1 MILSL
6 DVGATHIKSGIVE
19 NGSIKNRLDFGTPKD
34 FEGFLELLEKIIS
47 HYKDI
52 DTLSIAIAGQVDMK
66 KGILKHA
73 PNLGWKNINFVE
85 LVQNKLKKRTTLIN
99 DVRAITYGEYIY
111 GGLKD
116 VENGA
121 CVFVGTGIGGG
132 LIIDKELRF
141 GCDSNLGEIGHIKL
155 KPNGLKCTCG
165 KRGCFEAYAGG
176 LSLERYLKKLGY
188 NKSLKDLVSE
198 KDSKV
203 AKKVFDRFV
212 LYMSYGLA
220 SLINMLNPC
229 KIVLG
234 GGVMMGFSFL
244 FEEIK
249 NKAISLAID
258 PSVEHIDI
266 TLSRLGN
273 DAGIL
278 GAHAFAMKHI

>member
-1 MILSL
+1 MILAL
-6 DVGATHIKSGIVE
+6 DVGATHIKSGVV
-19 NGSIKNRLDFGTPKD
+19 KNDKLEDKTDFETPKN
-34 FEGFLELLEKIIS
+34 FEEFLKLLEEITS
-47 HYKDI
+47 SYKNI

-85 LVQNKLKKRTTLIN
+85 LVQNRLKRRIVLIN
-99 DVRAITYGEYIY
+99 DVRAITYGEYVY
-111 GGLKD
+111 GGLRG

-121 CVFVGTGIGGG
+121 CIFVGTGIGGG
-132 LIIDKELRF
+132 VIIDKELRF

-176 LSLERYLKKLGY
+176 LSLEKYLKKLGY
-188 NKSLKDLVSE
+188 NKSLKDLASDKE
-198 KDSKV
+198 SKV

-234 GGVMMGFSFL
+234 GGVMMGFDFL

-249 NKAISLAID
+249 SKAISLAIN
-258 PSVEHIDI
+258 PSVENINI
-266 TLSRLGN
+266 ELSKLGN

-278 GAHAFAMKHI
+278 GAYAFALKHT

>member
-1 MILSL
+1 MILAL
-6 DVGATHIKSGIVE
+6 DVGATHIKSGVV
-19 NGSIKNRLDFGTPKD
+19 KNDKLEDKTDFETPKN
-34 FEGFLELLEKIIS
+34 FEEFLKLLEEITS
-47 HYKDI
+47 SYKNI

-85 LVQNKLKKRTTLIN
+85 LVQNRLKRRIVLIN
-99 DVRAITYGEYIY
+99 DVRAITYGEYVY
-111 GGLKD
+111 GGLRG

-121 CVFVGTGIGGG
+121 CIFVGTGIGGG
-132 LIIDKELRF
+132 VIIDKELRF

-176 LSLERYLKKLGY
+176 LSLEKYLKKLGY
-188 NKSLKDLVSE
+188 NKSLKDLASDKE
-198 KDSKV
+198 SKV

-234 GGVMMGFSFL
+234 GGVMMGFDFL

-249 NKAISLAID
+249 SKAISLAIN
-258 PSVEHIDI
+258 PSVENINI
-266 TLSRLGN
+266 ELSKLGN

-278 GAHAFAMKHI
+278 GAYAFAIKHT

>member
-1 MILSL
+1 MILAL
-6 DVGATHIKSGIVE
+6 DVGATHIKSGVV
-19 NGSIKNRLDFGTPKD
+19 KNDKLEDKTDFETPKD
-34 FEGFLELLEKIIS
+34 FEEFLKLLEEITS
-47 HYKDI
+47 SYKNI

-73 PNLGWKNINFVE
+73 PNLGWKDINFVE
-85 LVQNKLKKRTTLIN
+85 LLQNRLKKRIFLIN
-99 DVRAITYGEYIY
+99 DVRAITYGEYVY
-111 GGLKD
+111 GGLKG

-132 LIIDKELRF
+132 VIIDKELRF

-176 LSLERYLKKLGY
+176 LSLEKYLKKLGY

-198 KDSKV
+198 KESKV

-234 GGVMMGFSFL
+234 GGVMMGFDFL

-249 NKAISLAID
+249 NKAISLAIN
-258 PSVEHIDI
+258 PSAENIEI
-266 TLSRLGN
+266 ELSKLGN
-273 DAGIL
+273 SAGIL
-278 GAHAFAMKHI
+278 GAYAFALKNI

>member
-1 MILSL
+1 MILAL
-6 DVGATHIKSGIVE
+6 DVGATHIKSGVV
-19 NGSIKNRLDFGTPKD
+19 KNDKLEDKSDFKTPKN
-34 FEGFLELLEKIIS
+34 FEEFLKLLEEITS
-47 HYKDI
+47 SYKNI

-85 LVQNKLKKRTTLIN
+85 LVQNRLKRRIVLIN

-111 GGLKD
+111 GGLRG

-121 CVFVGTGIGGG
+121 CIFVGTGIGGG
-132 LIIDKELRF
+132 VIIDKELRF

-176 LSLERYLKKLGY
+176 LSLEKYLKKIGY
-188 NKSLKDLVSE
+188 NKSLKDLASDKE
-198 KDSKV
+198 SKV

-234 GGVMMGFSFL
+234 GGVMMGFDFL

-249 NKAISLAID
+249 SKAISLAIN
-258 PSVEHIDI
+258 PSVENIDI
-266 TLSRLGN
+266 ELSKLGN

-278 GAHAFAMKHI
+278 GAYAFAIKNI

>member
-1 MILSL
+1 MILAL
-6 DVGATHIKSGIVE
+6 DVGATHIKSGVV
-19 NGSIKNRLDFGTPKD
+19 KNDRLEGKTDFETPKN
-34 FEGFLELLEKIIS
+34 FEEFLKLLEEITS
-47 HYKDI
+47 SYKNI

-73 PNLGWKNINFVE
+73 PNLGWKNLNFVE
-85 LVQNKLKKRTTLIN
+85 LVQNRLKRRIVLIN
-99 DVRAITYGEYIY
+99 DVRAITYGEYVY
-111 GGLKD
+111 GGLKGI
-116 VENGA
+116 ENGA
-121 CVFVGTGIGGG
+121 CIFVGTGIGGG
-132 LIIDKELRF
+132 VIIDKELRF

-176 LSLERYLKKLGY
+176 LSLEKYLKKLGY
-188 NKSLKDLVSE
+188 NKSLKDLASDKE
-198 KDSKV
+198 SKV

-249 NKAISLAID
+249 SKAISLAIN
-258 PSVEHIDI
+258 PSVENIDI
-266 TLSRLGN
+266 ELSKLGN

-278 GAHAFAMKHI
+278 GAYAFASRHT

>member
-1 MILSL
+1 MILAL
-6 DVGATHIKSGIVE
+6 DVGATHIKSGVV
-19 NGSIKNRLDFGTPKD
+19 KNDKLEDKSDFETPKN
-34 FEGFLELLEKIIS
+34 FEEFLKLLEEITS
-47 HYKDI
+47 SYKNI

-85 LVQNKLKKRTTLIN
+85 LVQNRLKRRIVLIN
-99 DVRAITYGEYIY
+99 DVRAITYGEYVY
-111 GGLKD
+111 GGLRG

-121 CVFVGTGIGGG
+121 CIFVGTGIGGG
-132 LIIDKELRF
+132 VIIDKELRF

-176 LSLERYLKKLGY
+176 LSLEKYLKKLGY
-188 NKSLKDLVSE
+188 NKSLKDLASDKE
-198 KDSKV
+198 SKV

-234 GGVMMGFSFL
+234 GGVMMGFDFL

-249 NKAISLAID
+249 SKAISLAIN
-258 PSVEHIDI
+258 PSVENINI
-266 TLSRLGN
+266 ELSKLGN

-278 GAHAFAMKHI
+278 GAYAFALKHT

>member
-6 DVGATHIKSGIVE
+6 DVGATHIKSGIVK
-19 NGSIKNRLDFGTPKD
+19 GSQVEGRLDCETPKD
-34 FEGFLELLEKIIS
+34 FEAFLELLEKITS
-47 HYKDI
+47 NYD
-52 DTLSIAIAGQVDMK
+52 DVRALSIAIAGQVDMK

-73 PNLGWKNINFVE
+73 PNLGWKNIDIVNIV
-85 LVQNKLKKRTTLIN
+85 KMRLKKDVVVIN
-99 DVRAITYGEYIY
+99 DVRAITYGEYVY

-116 VENGA
+116 VENGIA
-121 CVFVGTGIGGG
+121 VFVGTGIGGG
-132 LIIDKELRF
+132 VIIDGGLRF
-141 GCDSNLGEIGHIKL
+141 GCDSNLGEIGHMKL

-176 LSLERYLKKLGY
+176 LSLERYLKRLGY
-188 NKSLKDLVSE
+188 SKELKDLVNE
-198 KDSKV
+198 KDSVV

-220 SLINMLNPC
+220 SLINVLNPC

-244 FEEIK
+244 FDRIK
-249 NKAISLAID
+249 EDALKLAID
-258 PSVEHIDI
+258 PSVSNLKIE
-266 TLSRLGN
+266 LSALGN

-278 GAHAFAMKHI
+278 GAHAFAIKTL

>member
-6 DVGATHIKSGIVE
+6 DVGATHIKSGVV
-19 NGSIKNRLDFGTPKD
+19 KNDKLEDKTDFETPKD
-34 FEGFLELLEKIIS
+34 FKEFLKLLEEITS
-47 HYKDI
+47 SYKNI

-66 KGILKHA
+66 KVILKHA
-73 PNLGWKNINFVE
+73 PNLGWKDINFVE
-85 LVQNKLKKRTTLIN
+85 LVQSRLKRRIFLIN
-99 DVRAITYGEYIY
+99 DVRAITYGEYVY
-111 GGLKD
+111 GGLKG

-132 LIIDKELRF
+132 VIIDKELRF

-176 LSLERYLKKLGY
+176 LSLEKYLKKLGY

-198 KDSKV
+198 RESKV
-203 AKKVFDRFV
+203 AKKIFDRFV

-220 SLINMLNPC
+220 SLINILNPC

-234 GGVMMGFSFL
+234 GGVMMGFDFL

-249 NKAISLAID
+249 NKAISLAIN
-258 PSVEHIDI
+258 PSAENIDI
-266 TLSRLGN
+266 ELSKLGN
-273 DAGIL
+273 SAGIL
-278 GAHAFAMKHI
+278 GAYAFALKNI